1 MVKEL
6 KNVPENIRFY
16 TIMTITALKLIQK
29 ELISS
34 KQSTIDSRKS
44 TRSERVQHVK
54 GFFTHF
60 SRKI

>member
-29 ELISS
+29 ELTSS
-34 KQSTIDSRKS
+34 RPGTTDLRKN

-54 GFFTHF
+54 EFFTHF
-60 SRKI
+60 SKRI

>member
-6 KNVPENIRFY
+6 KNVQSDTRFY
-16 TIMTITALKLIQK
+16 IIMTITALKLIQK

-34 KQSTIDSRKS
+34 KQSTTDLRKN
-44 TRSERVQHVK
+44 TRSERVQRVRE
-54 GFFTHF
+54 FFTHF